1 MREAGGEEP
10 GAEPGGVGGRPCLL
24 RACWKCG
31 RGPGGLDGD
40 GGGETTGALP
50 APEKTEAPETLG
62 QEDRR
67 WERSRQDEVAGG
79 GGAGDKWPVSWI
91 HFGRSSQMFLCA
103 LSLGGHGVP
112 ASQPGKTGLTLR

>member
-1 MREAGGEEP
+1 MREARGEEP

-40 GGGETTGALP
+40 GGGETTRALP

-62 QEDRR
+62 QEGRR
-67 WERSRQDEVAGG
+67 WERSRQDEVVRGG
-79 GGAGDKWPVSWI
+79 GQGTSGLSPGSTLGGLARCFSVRRLWEGT
-91 HFGRSSQMFLCA
+91 GSQP
-103 LSLGGHGVP
+103 LSLERQALP
-112 ASQPGKTGLTLR
+112 